1 MNKFILTS
9 LLFLFSLFSFGQKRH
24 NVYFL
29 KDNGEHVKTKDS
41 ADFIR
46 IVWEPDSG
54 SVLYNVQEFY
64 KNNNLKRLG
73 TSSSIDPLRM
83 EGQCASYYP
92 NAVRHV
98 VTTYKNNRLA
108 GAYYEYFPSGKLFCI
123 KQYTEPKSETSAD
136 DYKIISVLDS
146 SGNTIVTDGN
156 GYYKGYDK
164 DFRTITE
171 EGGVKNGERDGQWK
185 GKDLG
190 LKLTFEE
197 TYQDGKLLS
206 GSYKDNSGNTAHY
219 TQRFKEPEFPG
230 GVEKLYAFLGRE
242 IMYPVYA
249 REHNIEGTV
258 ILSFIVEKDGKIEK
272 IKVLSPVYDEIDQEA
287 IRALKR
293 APKWNPGLAY
303 GIPVRVS
310 YTLPVK
316 FKLTE

>member
-1 MNKFILTS
+1 MKKFVLTS
-9 LLFLFSLFSFGQKRH
+9 LLFLFSLFSFAQKRH

-29 KDNGEHVKTKDS
+29 KDNGEHVKIKDS

-46 IVWEPDSG
+46 IVWEPGSG
-54 SVLYNVQEFY
+54 SALYNVQEFY

-73 TSSSIDPLRM
+73 KSASIDPPRM

-92 NAVRHV
+92 NGKRHV
-98 VTTYKNNRLA
+98 VASYKDDHPA
-108 GAYYEYFPSGKLFCI
+108 GAYYEYFPNGKLFCV
-123 KQYTEPKSETSAD
+123 KEYALPKTESNFG
-136 DYKIISVLDS
+136 DYKIMSVLDS
-146 SGNTIVTDGN
+146 SGNAMVTNGN

-164 DFRTITE
+164 DFKTVIE

-197 TYQDGKLLS
+197 TYQDGELSS
-206 GSYKDNSGNTAHY
+206 GSYKDSSGNTAHY

-242 IMYPVYA
+242 IVYPVYA
-249 REHNIEGTV
+249 RQHNIEGTV
-258 ILSFIVEKDGKIEK
+258 LLSFIVEKNGRIEK
-272 IKVLSPVYDEIDQEA
+272 IKVLSPVYEEIDEEA
-287 IRALKR
+287 IRVLKR

-310 YTLPVK
+310 YTLPVR
-316 FKLTE
+316 FALTQ